1 MTYLAYLFTSE
12 IGKVLEHSVFLGGAS
27 QGQALRH
34 ESVKLGKNSE
44 ASGIWGW
51 GKDESVW
58 CGPDGKR
65 A

>member
-1 MTYLAYLFTSE
+1 MTYIAYLFTSE
-12 IGKVLEHSVFLGGAS
+12 IGKVLEHSVLLGWAS
-27 QGQALRH
+27 QVRQ

-51 GKDESVW
+51 GKDESV
-58 CGPDGKR
+58 CGPDRKR